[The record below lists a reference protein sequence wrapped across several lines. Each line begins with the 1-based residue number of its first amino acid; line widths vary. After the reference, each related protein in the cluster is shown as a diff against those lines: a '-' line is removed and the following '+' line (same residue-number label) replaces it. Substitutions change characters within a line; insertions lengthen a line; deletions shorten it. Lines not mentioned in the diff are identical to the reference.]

1 MKNQQNW
8 GGGEHFP
15 YPPCKFN
22 PTGVVCESR
31 NKCEKCGWNP
41 AVEHR
46 RKQAIRQK
54 GLEESK

>member
-8 GGGEHFP
+8 GGHFP

-22 PTGVVCESR
+22 PAGVVCESR

-54 GLEESK
+54 WLENFK